1 MNVENDSSVHKFVI
15 MLSFVSAST
24 KAQISRVIAGSPE
37 DYRKLLLKK

>member
-24 KAQISRVIAGSPE
+24 KAQISKVIARSPE